1 MEGQVRSVVLPVG
14 LRDGGSG
21 QTESDKDRVDR
32 RNYFSDDNMWRS
44 GYVRLTIGLP

>member
-1 MEGQVRSVVLPVG
+1 MIPSRWQKGRKGRVADGRSGQVRSVVLPVG

-32 RNYFSDDNMWRS
+32 WNF
-44 GYVRLTIGLP
+44 